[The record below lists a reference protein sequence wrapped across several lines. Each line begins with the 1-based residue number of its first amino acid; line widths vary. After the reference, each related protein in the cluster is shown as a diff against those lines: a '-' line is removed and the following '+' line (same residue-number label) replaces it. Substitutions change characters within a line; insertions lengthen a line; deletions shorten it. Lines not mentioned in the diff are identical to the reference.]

1 MPLMPKRVK
10 FRKEHKG
17 RVRGYATRGVDM
29 QFGEFGLKALQG
41 GWISNIQ
48 IEAGR
53 VAITRYMKR
62 KGKLWIRIFPAKPI
76 TSKPAETRMGK
87 GKGAPSGWVAPV
99 KPGRIL
105 FEVGGISEALAREAF
120 KLVAAKLPIWTK
132 FVLRGE

>member
-10 FRKEHKG
+10 YRKIQKG
-17 RVRGYATRGVDM
+17 RVKGYAQSGARVE
-29 QFGEFGLKALQG
+29 FGEYGLKVLQG
-41 GWISNIQ
+41 GWISNVQ

-53 VAITRYMKR
+53 VCISRFMKR
-62 KGKLWIRIFPAKPI
+62 KGKLWIRIFPDKPI

-105 FEVGGISEALAREAF
+105 FEVGGVTENQARESF
-120 KLVAAKLPIWTK
+120 RLVAAKLPLRVK
-132 FVLRGE
+132 FISR